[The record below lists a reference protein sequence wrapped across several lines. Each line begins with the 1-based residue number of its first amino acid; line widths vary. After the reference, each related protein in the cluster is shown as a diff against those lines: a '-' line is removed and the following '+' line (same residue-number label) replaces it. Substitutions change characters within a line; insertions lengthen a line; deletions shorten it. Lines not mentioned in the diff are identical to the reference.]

1 MKRWFVRIL
10 GTAAALAL
18 SACAATTDVG
28 LTTTEAVVN
37 GCQKVGDVAVGES
50 IAPREVN
57 AKLSDEARREGA
69 NYVLLAQDGAR
80 QGAAY
85 KCEGPKVAAKK

>member
-1 MKRWFVRIL
+1 MKRSLIGIL
-10 GTAAALAL
+10 GAAAALAL
-18 SACAATTDVG
+18 SACTATTDVG
-28 LTTTEAVVN
+28 LTTTEAVVS
-37 GCQKVGDVAVGES
+37 GCQKVGDVGVGE
-50 IAPREVN
+50 AVPPREVN
-57 AKLSDEARREGA
+57 SRLSDEARREGA